1 MEVKAQSA
9 ADIDC
14 WHCGLKGHYKSDNS
28 KLQLKELDVGIQNL
42 NIDIYDKAH
51 SLFSVDKSWTKVQK
65 EKKEKSGVCGIF
77 LKHHKYINTCTRYAS
92 ALYPE
97 LLENMRTQARSL
109 VGHSKAGSCGMDTA
123 GEMGALK

>member
-42 NIDIYDKAH
+42 NIDICDKAH
-51 SLFSVDKSWTKVQK
+51 SLFSVDKGWTKVQK
-65 EKKEKSGVCGIF
+65 EKKEKNKPK
-77 LKHHKYINTCTRYAS
+77 LTKKTRAKTYK
-92 ALYPE
+92 E
-97 LLENMRTQARSL
+97 T
-109 VGHSKAGSCGMDTA
+109 DT
-123 GEMGALK
+123 K